1 MTDALTIW
9 LRRRLAD
16 GEERVREMFR
26 RPVRKLVELVLA
38 DIQVAV
44 RTLDAAPRAD
54 HVPAT
59 AG

>member
-9 LRRRLAD
+9 LRRRLA
-16 GEERVREMFR
+16 GSEECVREMFR
-26 RPVRKLVELVLA
+26 RPVRKLVELVLT

-44 RTLDAAPRAD
+44 RILDAAPRAD

>member
-9 LRRRLAD
+9 RRLAG
-16 GEERVREMFR
+16 GEERVRELFR
-26 RPVRKLVELVLA
+26 RPVRKLVELVVT

-44 RTLDAAPRAD
+44 RILDTAPRAD